1 MSFVIQESIEKIDS
15 KHSLLGTAFDLEAFT
30 YMLNKNSCFT
40 SGQLSR
46 ENFLKLQIVLNKLQE
61 FGIEYLE
68 ILHYHI
74 EENVDESQ
82 KQFIE

>member
-1 MSFVIQESIEKIDS
+1 MSFVIQESIEKIDANNS
-15 KHSLLGTAFDLEAFT
+15 DHPLLGNAFDLEAFT

-40 SGQLSR
+40 SGELSR

-61 FGIEYLE
+61 FGLDYLE

-74 EENVDESQ
+74 EEKVESA
-82 KQFIE
+82 